1 MDSLELDNTSPRRKV
16 ANDAPQEDS
25 RVLDR
30 SDGIHTMQDR
40 NLLRKWWLTRI
51 RPEVAAEDGD
61 PRDFLGMSLQKD
73 TAA

>member
-1 MDSLELDNTSPRRKV
+1 
-16 ANDAPQEDS
+16 
-25 RVLDR
+25 
-30 SDGIHTMQDR
+30 MQDR